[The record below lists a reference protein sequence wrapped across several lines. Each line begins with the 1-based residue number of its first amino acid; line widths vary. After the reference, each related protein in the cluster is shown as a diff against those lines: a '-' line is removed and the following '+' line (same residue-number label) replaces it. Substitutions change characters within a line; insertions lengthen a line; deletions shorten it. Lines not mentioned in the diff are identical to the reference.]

1 MNDDWLDAMRY
12 ASRASWLIGDDLRA
26 SMAGERIFGHSSY
39 QREWVGGGGHGAT
52 VLRDG
57 PWRKVVTLSGA
68 GALDGW
74 WRESTPAERR
84 SLRVFTIGC
93 ATHGVGARDAACGAA
108 GAGCVQVMRRS
119 SDWATRR
126 YRERHV

>member
-1 MNDDWLDAMRY
+1 
-12 ASRASWLIGDDLRA
+12 
-26 SMAGERIFGHSSY
+26 MAGERLFGRSSY
-39 QREWVGGGGHGAT
+39 QREWAHGGGPGAV

-57 PWRKVVTLSGA
+57 PWRKVVTLDSGWD
-68 GALDGW
+68 GALVLDGW

-93 ATHGVGARDAACGAA
+93 ATHGGGARDAACGAA